1 MAATVTQR
9 TTIDDSKVQE
19 LINNPA
25 MRRKFPF
32 LATAYKKMKAGVS
45 GCGGC
50 GRKTSN
56 KTSHLA
62 TARASIAAMPVQQK
76 AQLKAAMGTRQVS
89 VKYNNGRGKNILM
102 RF

>member
-1 MAATVTQR
+1 MPEALTQR
-9 TTIDDSKVQE
+9 TTINDAKVQE
-19 LINNPA
+19 LINDPT
-25 MRRKFPF
+25 MRTKFPF
-32 LATAYKKMKAGVS
+32 LASAYRKMQAGP

-56 KTSHLA
+56 KTVHLA
-62 TARASIAAMPVQQK
+62 AARAAIAAMPVQQK
-76 AQLKAAMGTRQVS
+76 AQLKSILGTRQVS